1 MLLVLR
7 RGFPCLFAV
16 LALVLPSCQEGGHF
30 CILGYTT
37 QPNYDLAIHTVYVP
51 IFKNTT
57 LLQGAEFEL
66 TRAVV
71 REIEAK
77 TPFKV
82 ASCRAQADTELLG
95 TITAYTKTLINYNQL
110 GEAREVQSNLTIEVI
125 WRDLRPGHAGEILSK
140 PAPGPAGDPLVV
152 KEGQSAPPFVLQS
165 QTSYIPEIG
174 QSTASGIQDNV
185 NRLAVQIVSMMEKPW

>member
-1 MLLVLR
+1 MLLNPR
-7 RGFPCLFAV
+7 RGIPCLLAA

-37 QPNYDLAIHTVYVP
+37 QPNYDLTIHTVYVP

-57 LLQGAEFEL
+57 LTQGLEFEL

-71 REIEAK
+71 RELEAK

-95 TITAYTKTLINYNQL
+95 TVTAQNKVLINYNQL
-110 GEAREVQSNLTIEVI
+110 AEVREYQTNLPFEVV
-125 WRDLRPGHAGEILSK
+125 WRALRPGHAGELLSK
-140 PAPGPAGDPLVV
+140 PAPGPAGDPL
-152 KEGQSAPPFVLQS
+152 L
-165 QTSYIPEIG
+165 
-174 QSTASGIQDNV
+174 
-185 NRLAVQIVSMMEKPW
+185 

>member
-1 MLLVLR
+1 VSFL
-7 RGFPCLFAV
+7 
-16 LALVLPSCQEGGHF
+16 LPSCQGDGNF

-37 QPNYDLAIHTVYVP
+37 QPNYDTTIRTVYVP

-57 LLQGAEFEL
+57 FTQGMEFDL

-82 ASCRAQADTELLG
+82 TSCRERADSELTG
-95 TITAYTKTLINYNQL
+95 TITARNKLLINYNQL
-110 GEAREVQSNLTIEVI
+110 GEVREVQTTVAVDVI
-125 WRDLRPGHAGEILSK
+125 WRDLRPGHSGEILSK
-140 PAPGPAGDPLVV
+140 PNPGPAGDPLQL
-152 KEGQSAPPFVLQS
+152 KEGQSAPAFTVQS

-174 QSTASGIQDNV
+174 QSAATGLKDNV
-185 NRLAVQIVSMMEKPW
+185 DRLAIQIVSMMEKPW